1 VGSAGA
7 DYFMIGL
14 GILAYALIF
23 LSDVLWNW
31 KGSKVPGYLKRRMF
45 EIIIKTS
52 PVEGIKLPRR
62 ILDCSGMIIKAGEVY
77 YTSSSRQGEV

>member
-45 EIIIKTS
+45 EIK
-52 PVEGIKLPRR
+52 K
-62 ILDCSGMIIKAGEVY
+62 KHH
-77 YTSSSRQGEV
+77 Q